1 MTLFVGVLVVRAS
14 EEHGPFPGTSSVLD
28 CLFFYKKGLFC
39 DKKVIGCR
47 WKGRTL
53 QVCRQN
59 VAGGKTKCCRWAKI
73 FPPATPERISSHFP
87 LQVEQK
93 KPTCNVLPSHLQRPS
108 FHLQQFALPPAP
120 FHRPTCNTS
129 SHHHCRSPLNR
140 AVVYP
145 VIG

>member
-53 QVCRQN
+53 QVEQQS
-59 VAGGKTKCCRWAKI
+59 VAGGQKSFHLQRQSASVAIFRCRWNKKS
-73 FPPATPERISSHFP
+73 PPVTFCR
-87 LQVEQK
+87 
-93 KPTCNVLPSHLQRPS
+93 PTCNVLPSHLQ
-108 FHLQQFALPPAP
+108 HFALPPAP

-140 AVVYP
+140 AVVYT